1 MRGARLL
8 RRAPRRGV
16 RSTRGDEVSTS
27 EANDALL
34 EFLADPGHLTLDLA
48 GAVARCS
55 KALGLQ
61 HAVLYLVDLQQRHL
75 VPQTDVASPI
85 PVDGSLA
92 GWAYRTQALRVEES
106 EAGGITAWF
115 PLLDGAERLGVLAV
129 HQTALTSSSLS
140 RGRALASLLA
150 MMITSKRAYE
160 DSYVRRTRTQ
170 RMHLPSEMLRAFLPP
185 RTIGNAQ
192 VVSTAVLEPAYEIGG
207 DAFDHSLTETTLHVT
222 VLDSMGHDLAS
233 GLTSAVSLAA
243 CRNARR
249 NGADLPELVEIVD
262 EALSRWLPD
271 KFCTAVIA
279 QLDLATG
286 LLRWC
291 NCGHPPPILI
301 RDDRLI
307 TDAMERDADPPMGMP
322 SLLAA
327 RPRRIHEMSLEPGDR
342 VLMYTDGVTE
352 ARTREA
358 ELMGLERFADYV
370 IRATAGGE
378 LAPESMRRLIHSI
391 LDTQEGR
398 LRDDATLLMFEW
410 RHRAG

>member
-1 MRGARLL
+1 M
-8 RRAPRRGV
+8 
-16 RSTRGDEVSTS
+16 STS
-27 EANDALL
+27 EASDALL
-34 EFLADPGHLTLDLA
+34 DFLADPDHLTLDLA
-48 GAVARCS
+48 TAVTRCS

-61 HAVLYLVDLQQRHL
+61 HAVVYLVDLQQRQL
-75 VPQTDVASPI
+75 VPQTDVASAV

-92 GWAYRTQALRVEES
+92 GWSYRTQSLRVEEAES
-106 EAGGITAWF
+106 GGVIAWY

-129 HQTALTSSSLS
+129 SQAALTSASLT

-160 DSYVRRTRTQ
+160 DSYVRRIRTG
-170 RMHLPSEMLRAFLPP
+170 RMQLPSEMLRAFLPP
-185 RTIGNAQ
+185 RTIGDGQ

-222 VLDSMGHDLAS
+222 VLDAMGHDLAS

-249 NGADLPELVEIVD
+249 NGADLPELVASVD
-262 EALSRWLPD
+262 DTLSRWLPD
-271 KFCTAVIA
+271 QFCTAFIA
-279 QLDLATG
+279 RLDLATG
-286 LLRWC
+286 MLRWC
-291 NCGHPPPILI
+291 NCGHPAPILI
-301 RDDRLI
+301 RDHRLI
-307 TDAMERDADPPMGMP
+307 TDAMERDADPPMGVP
-322 SLLAA
+322 SQLTSQ
-327 RPRRIHEMSLEPGDR
+327 PRQTHEIRLEPGDR
-342 VLMYTDGVTE
+342 VLVYTDGVTE

-358 ELMGLERFADYV
+358 KLLGLERFADYV

-391 LDTQEGR
+391 LDSQDDR

-410 RHRAG
+410 RPRAD

>member
-1 MRGARLL
+1 M
-8 RRAPRRGV
+8 
-16 RSTRGDEVSTS
+16 STS
-27 EANDALL
+27 EASDALL
-34 EFLADPGHLTLDLA
+34 DFLADPGHLTLDLA
-48 GAVARCS
+48 AAVARCS

-61 HAVLYLVDLQQRHL
+61 HAVVYLVDLQQRQL
-75 VPQTDVASPI
+75 VPQTDVASTV

-92 GWAYRTQALRVEES
+92 GWAYRTQSLRVEEAES
-106 EAGGITAWF
+106 GGVIAWY

-129 HQTALTSSSLS
+129 SQAALTSASLT
-140 RGRALASLLA
+140 RGRGLASLLA

-160 DSYVRRTRTQ
+160 DSYVRRTRTE
-170 RMHLPSEMLRAFLPP
+170 RMQLPSEMLRAFLPP
-185 RTIGNAQ
+185 RTIGDGQ

-222 VLDSMGHDLAS
+222 VLDAMGHDLAS

-249 NGADLPELVEIVD
+249 NGAGLPELVASVD
-262 EALSRWLPD
+262 DTLSRWLPD
-271 KFCTAVIA
+271 KFCTAFIA

-286 LLRWC
+286 VLRWC
-291 NCGHPPPILI
+291 NCGHPAPILI
-301 RDDRLI
+301 RDHRLI
-307 TDAMERDADPPMGMP
+307 TDAMERDPDPPMGAP
-322 SLLAA
+322 SQLTS
-327 RPRRIHEMSLEPGDR
+327 RPRQTHEIRLEPGDR
-342 VLMYTDGVTE
+342 VLVYTDGVVE

-358 ELMGLERFADYV
+358 KLLGLERFADYV

-391 LDTQEGR
+391 LDTQDER

-410 RHRAG
+410 RPRAD

>member
-1 MRGARLL
+1 M
-8 RRAPRRGV
+8 
-16 RSTRGDEVSTS
+16 STS
-27 EANDALL
+27 ETSDALL
-34 EFLADPGHLTLDLA
+34 DFLADPAHLTLDLA
-48 GAVARCS
+48 TAVARCS

-61 HAVLYLVDLQQRHL
+61 HAVVYLVDLQQRHL
-75 VPQTDVASPI
+75 VPQTDVASSI

-92 GWAYRTQALRVEES
+92 GWAYRTQSLRVEE
-106 EAGGITAWF
+106 AGSGRVVAWY

-129 HQTALTSSSLS
+129 SQTALTSVSLS
-140 RGRALASLLA
+140 RGRALASLLG

-160 DSYVRRTRTQ
+160 DSYVRRTRTE
-170 RMHLPSEMLRAFLPP
+170 RMQLPSEMLRAFLPP
-185 RTIGNAQ
+185 RTIGDGQ
-192 VVSTAVLEPAYEIGG
+192 VVSTAALEPAYEMGG

-222 VLDSMGHDLAS
+222 VLDAMGHDLAS

-249 NGADLPELVEIVD
+249 NGADLPELVAAVD
-262 EALSRWLPD
+262 DTLSRWLPE

-286 LLRWC
+286 VLRWC
-291 NCGHPPPILI
+291 NCGHPAPILI
-301 RDDRLI
+301 RGHRLI
-307 TDAMERDADPPMGMP
+307 IDAMERDTDPPMGAP
-322 SLLAA
+322 SLLTSV
-327 RPRRIHEMSLEPGDR
+327 PRRTHEIRLEPGDR
-342 VLMYTDGVTE
+342 VLVYTDGVVE

-358 ELMGLERFADYV
+358 KLLGLERFADYV

-410 RHRAG
+410 RPRAD